1 MRCGERLFSFFSF
14 SFTVGDQPH
23 QGQRRGRSIIPR
35 LSYLLNFLL
44 VVLQSPA
51 FVYASDQE
59 LISYVENLIRNNTF
73 IYSRC
78 STSVDGI
85 SQTYGQNLEQLFSSL
100 VDSVSNT
107 GFSNTSVGEAPNTA
121 YGLALCLGY
130 VPADIC
136 RNCTAV
142 AVERVKVDCPNDR
155 SAMIWLAPCLL
166 RFSDTRFFGSIGGN
180 EKVRISPKESTK
192 SADPAA
198 ARNFLNLLA
207 RDAANDPNMYATK
220 IQQMDGF
227 TSYGMAQ
234 CTRDLTLVD
243 CMLCLQNATKQIE
256 IENNNT
262 EERPWRFLSASC
274 AMGYDTRLF
283 FLTSQVPPSPSHPER
298 ISDNDRRRKRMIAII
313 SSTVGILL
321 LAIGI
326 FVMLSRSRKRKNFK
340 EELRRYRSEL
350 ASLGNLTEVE
360 RNHDLPQYSL
370 KALQAATN
378 NFSEENKL
386 GRGGFGP
393 VYKGC
398 LNGRLVAVKR
408 LSERSGQGL
417 KEFMNE
423 VVLIAKLQHKNLVR
437 LLGYCID
444 RGEKMLIYEFMPN
457 GSLDA
462 FFYDPQKRESL
473 DWEKRF
479 NIIVGS
485 ARGIL
490 YLHQDS
496 RLNII
501 HRDLKAG
508 NVLLDEQMIAKISD
522 FGMARIFSGDKDPR
536 STNIIVGTQGY
547 MAPEYAIDGQFS
559 IKSDVYS
566 FGVLLL
572 EIVSGQA
579 YSGFHLFQI
588 GCTLTGYAWTLWSK
602 GRMSELIDPVLR
614 ESAAT
619 SQILKCFHIGLL
631 CVQEDPANRPTMS
644 GIINMLESDS
654 PILPTPQQPP
664 LVFSSSIS
672 NSSTSMTGKNGS
684 SKSASTNSES
694 SSRLKHSF
702 R

>member
-1 MRCGERLFSFFSF
+1 MTCADRVFCFFSF
-14 SFTVGDQPH
+14 SFTFDDQRH
-23 QGQRRGRSIIPR
+23 QWQRRRGSTIPR
-35 LSYLLNFLL
+35 LSYLLTFLL

-59 LISYVENLIRNNTF
+59 AVSYVESLMRNNSY
-73 IYSRC
+73 IYSNC
-78 STSVDGI
+78 STSADGW
-85 SQTYGQNLEQLFSSL
+85 SQTYGQNLERLFSSL
-100 VDSVSNT
+100 IDSVSNT
-107 GFSNTSVGEAPNTA
+107 GFFNTFVGEAPNTA
-121 YGLALCLGY
+121 YGLVLCVGY
-130 VPADIC
+130 VPADVC
-136 RNCTAV
+136 RNCTTIA
-142 AVERVKVDCPNDR
+142 AQTVKLKCPNRR
-155 SAMIWLAPCLL
+155 SAMIWHSSCLL

-180 EKVRISPKESTK
+180 EKVSILPKLRTN
-192 SADPAA
+192 SADPTA
-198 ARNFLNLLA
+198 ARIFMNSLMT
-207 RDAANDPNMYATK
+207 DAAKDPNMWATR
-220 IQQMDGF
+220 IQQMDGY

-234 CTRDLTLVD
+234 CTRDLIPVD
-243 CMLCLQNATKQIE
+243 CMACLQTYTKQIE
-256 IENNNT
+256 IEKNNI

-274 AMGYDTRLF
+274 AMGYDTKLF

-298 ISDNDRRRKRMIAII
+298 ISNNDRRRKRMIAII

-326 FVMLSRSRKRKNFK
+326 CVLLSRSRKRKMFK
-340 EELRRYRSEL
+340 
-350 ASLGNLTEVE
+350 
-360 RNHDLPQYSL
+360 DQ
-370 KALQAATN
+370 
-378 NFSEENKL
+378 
-386 GRGGFGP
+386 
-393 VYKGC
+393 
-398 LNGRLVAVKR
+398 
-408 LSERSGQGL
+408 
-417 KEFMNE
+417 
-423 VVLIAKLQHKNLVR
+423 
-437 LLGYCID
+437 
-444 RGEKMLIYEFMPN
+444 
-457 GSLDA
+457 
-462 FFYDPQKRESL
+462 QKRESL

-536 STNIIVGTQGY
+536 STNIIVGTHGY

-588 GCTLTGYAWTLWSK
+588 GCTLTGYAWTLWCK
-602 GRMSELIDPVLR
+602 GRMSDFIDPVLG
-614 ESAAT
+614 ESAST

-631 CVQEDPANRPTMS
+631 CVQEDPASRPTMS
-644 GIINMLESDS
+644 AIINMLESDS
-654 PILPTPQQPP
+654 AILPTPQQPP

-672 NSSTSMTGKNGS
+672 NSSNSMTGKNGS
-684 SKSASTNSES
+684 SKSASTKS
-694 SSRLKHSF
+694 
-702 R
+702 